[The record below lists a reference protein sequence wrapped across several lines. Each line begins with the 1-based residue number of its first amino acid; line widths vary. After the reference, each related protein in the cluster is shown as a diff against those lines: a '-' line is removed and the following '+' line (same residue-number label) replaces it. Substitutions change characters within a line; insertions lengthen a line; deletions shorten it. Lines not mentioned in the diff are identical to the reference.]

1 MNDVYSFWAR
11 QLALDVVYKAFG
23 FIKIYIYIYFKLV
36 VGLQFMIV
44 LHLVYHGSDGV
55 EMLNKG

>member
-23 FIKIYIYIYFKLV
+23 FIKIYYFKLI
-36 VGLQFMIV
+36 VGLQSMIL
-44 LHLVYHGSDGV
+44 LHLVYHGSDGI
-55 EMLNKG
+55 EMSNKG